1 VLHDVRIAA
10 RSLRRAPAFTITTV
24 LTLALAAGANAAI
37 LAVVY
42 GILLKPLPFPDPD
55 RLVAVWPGRFQSNAN
70 LLYTRERGA
79 MFSQVAAV
87 APGWT
92 MALTGAG
99 EPAKVTVAKVSGNLF
114 ETFGTPPFL
123 GRAFSEAAA
132 RPGADGVVVLGY
144 DLWAKRF
151 GGRRDIIG
159 RTIQL
164 DGTPVQVVA
173 VMPRTFE
180 VFGVK
185 TDAYTPFAMDAAA
198 WYHQLS
204 FNLYAAR
211 LAPGRTLEQA
221 DTGYRALL
229 QELRRERQYADD
241 FGRTAR
247 VVPMRE
253 ALVGDVSTT
262 LIALGAAVALILL
275 IAGANVGTLQLSR
288 AAARARDVAI
298 RSALGATRT
307 RIVRQLA
314 AENVIVAVT
323 GGVLGV
329 GIARAALPALV
340 SLIPRDTPR
349 IQEITLD
356 PLVAGAVIAAATIV
370 GLSVGLIPA
379 LGSTRLRTAPLLH
392 LGASSETRG
401 AKRVRATLVS
411 AEVALAVVLSIGAG
425 LMLQTLWKLQG
436 VDPGFR
442 AEGVLTLHVQPTG
455 EKYADITVSDFYNGL
470 LERVRA
476 LPGVTA
482 AGAIQH
488 LPFSGYSW
496 NIPIRVEGHVVPA
509 GTAPPA
515 AGGRLVSADYFAAIG
530 QPLLAGR
537 AIERTDAGRT
547 DVAVVNEAL
556 ASSFFGSPGAAIGR
570 RLRQQGVRDLG
581 PWMTIVGVVGSVRHS
596 ALTTAPE
603 PEVYTHIPKQ
613 GIASMML
620 AVRTDGEPLSLV
632 PMLREGIWSI
642 DRDLPLSDIETMQAK
657 IGASLARPRL
667 LLTMLVAFAVLGGL
681 LAVVGVYGVVAYSV
695 SQRRREL
702 GIMVALGAQRERLMR
717 AVLREAL
724 LYGAA
729 GLAIGIP
736 AALAGSR
743 LMQTLVFGVSATDPA
758 TYVAIAA
765 ATLLTVLAASLLPA
779 LRASRVDPVV
789 ALKGN

>member
-1 VLHDVRIAA
+1 VLHDVRIAL
-10 RSLRRAPAFTITTV
+10 RSLLRAPAFTMTTV

-42 GILLKPLPFPDPD
+42 GVLVKPLPFPDAD

-99 EPAKVTVAKVSGNLF
+99 EPAKLTVAKVSGNLF
-114 ETFGTPPFL
+114 DTFGTQPIL
-123 GRAFSEAAA
+123 GRTFTEDAA
-132 RPGADGVVVLGY
+132 RSGSDGVVVLGY
-144 DLWAKRF
+144 DLWTKRF
-151 GGRRDIIG
+151 GGDPGVIG

-164 DGTPVQVVA
+164 DGRPVQVVA

-180 VFGVK
+180 VFGLK

-204 FNLYAAR
+204 FSLYAAR

-221 DTGYRALL
+221 NSDYRALL
-229 QELRRERQYADD
+229 QDLRRERKYPDD
-241 FGRTAR
+241 FGRTAS

-253 ALVGDVSTT
+253 ALVGDVSST
-262 LIALGAAVALILL
+262 LIALGGAVGLILL
-275 IAGANVGTLQLSR
+275 IAGANVGTLQLGR

-298 RSALGATRT
+298 RSALGASRT

-314 AENVIVAVT
+314 AENVILALT

-329 GIARAALPALV
+329 VVARAALPALL
-340 SLIPRDTPR
+340 SLIPRETPR
-349 IQEITLD
+349 LQEIALD

-379 LGSTRLRTAPLLH
+379 LGSTRLRTAPLLR

-401 AKRVRATLVS
+401 AKRLRASLVS
-411 AEVALAVVLSIGAG
+411 VEVALAVVLSIGAG
-425 LMLQTLWKLQG
+425 LMLQTLWKLQR

-442 AEGVLTLHVQPTG
+442 PDGVLTLHVQPTG
-455 EKYADITVSDFYNGL
+455 EKYADISVADFYNGL

-496 NIPIRVEGHVVPA
+496 NIPLRVEGHVVPV
-509 GTAPPA
+509 GTAPPT

-556 ASSFFGSPGAAIGR
+556 ASRFFGSAGAAVGR
-570 RLRQQGVRDLG
+570 RLRQQGVRELG
-581 PWMTIVGVVGSVRHS
+581 PWMTIVGVVASVRHT

-620 AVRTDGEPLSLV
+620 AVRTDGDPLSLV

-642 DRDLPLSDIETMQAK
+642 DRDLPLSDIETMEAK

-667 LLTMLVAFAVLGGL
+667 LLTMLVAFAVLGGM

-702 GIMVALGAQRERLMR
+702 GIMVALGAQRGRLMR

-729 GLAIGIP
+729 GLALGIP
-736 AALAGSR
+736 VAVAGSR
-743 LMQTLVFGVSATDPA
+743 LMETLVFGVSATDPA
-758 TYVAIAA
+758 TYGAIGL
-765 ATLLTVLAASLLPA
+765 ATLLTVVAASLLPA
-779 LRASRVDPVV
+779 LRASRVDPVS